1 MTGQLELDLG
11 AQTNESNKYKKVSK
25 GFSYNSG
32 TNTNF
37 LSLKEL
43 SQIVK
48 KYSL

>member
-1 MTGQLELDLG
+1 MN
-11 AQTNESNKYKKVSK
+11 AYCKKNKYKKVSK